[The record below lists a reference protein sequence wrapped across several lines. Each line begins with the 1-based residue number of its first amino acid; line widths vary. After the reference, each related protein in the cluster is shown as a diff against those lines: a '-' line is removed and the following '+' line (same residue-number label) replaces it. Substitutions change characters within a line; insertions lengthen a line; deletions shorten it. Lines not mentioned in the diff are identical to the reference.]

1 MSRDTAAIQRH
12 RNTIVECLKDLD
24 VSIRRRALDLIYAL
38 VTKSN
43 VKTLAKELLT
53 YLALTSGDS
62 DFKADL
68 TDKIV
73 LVVEKY
79 APSRQWH
86 IETISAVLVTAGT
99 LTKEN
104 VSTDLI
110 LLISRSTALHPYA
123 AYKLFFAIRKG
134 SPHLPLIHVA
144 LWCIGEYGDYLI
156 SKEGADKAREADDKV
171 VEEPVTERMILDTLR
186 AVQSSKESSL
196 LTKEYLLNAL
206 IKLSSRLSVEA
217 NEELKR
223 MMADY
228 EASVSVELQ
237 QRSCEYRVLTSDKLS
252 KIRNGVVARM
262 PVPTKQTRKQRETE
276 AKEKEEKEKEK
287 KLHRHH
293 HRGSKKKKQSK
304 AAESEEEE
312 DEEDDEDDE
321 DEDEDD
327 DEEDDTDEGESEE
340 DEETTKKKTEVPK
353 SNGKPVKKV
362 APAAAAKA
370 EPKPLL
376 DLDSIF
382 GPGAPVSTSPQP
394 MVQTS
399 QSFDLLGDIFG
410 GGGGAGPQQPA
421 ATASMPSM
429 DPFAA
434 LSGAP
439 APAVAPA
446 PPASVAS
453 PSAAPFFGGSTA
465 AAPTSAPSMQSYPPA
480 VVFDKD
486 GLAVTF
492 QYQRNPATPALLSVT
507 ALFSNR
513 TAADFTAYDF
523 QVAVAKNAVT
533 LVMQPASASVI
544 PAKSEQKVRQELTL
558 NNALH
563 GQKKLVIKVR
573 ITYQTEGR
581 SVVEQATISQF
592 PD

>member
-12 RNTIVECLKDLD
+12 RNTIVECLKDVD

-68 TDKIV
+68 TDKICM
-73 LVVEKY
+73 VVDKF
-79 APSRQWH
+79 APSKQWH
-86 IETISAVLVTAGT
+86 IETIVAVLATAGT

-134 SPHLPLIHVA
+134 SLHLPLIHVA

-156 SKEGADKAREADDKV
+156 TKDGAEKAREADDKV
-171 VEEPVTERMILDTLR
+171 VEEPVTERMILDVLR
-186 AVQSSKESSL
+186 TVQSSKEASL

-206 IKLSSRLSVEA
+206 IKLSSRFSADA

-237 QRSCEYRVLTSDKLS
+237 QRSCEYRVLTSEKLS

-262 PVPTKQTRKQRETE
+262 PVPTKQTKKQREME

-287 KLHRHH
+287 KLHK
-293 HRGSKKKKQSK
+293 GKKKKK
-304 AAESEEEE
+304 AESEEEE
-312 DEEDDEDDE
+312 EEDEDE

-327 DEEDDTDEGESEE
+327 EEDESEEGDSEE

-353 SNGKPVKKV
+353 SNGKAVKK
-362 APAAAAKA
+362 PAAAAKA

-382 GPGAPVSTSPQP
+382 GAGAPVSTSPQP

-399 QSFDLLGDIFG
+399 FDLLGDIFG
-410 GGGGAGPQQPA
+410 GGAPPQQPM
-421 ATASMPSM
+421 ATAPMQSM
-429 DPFAA
+429 DPFAV

-446 PPASVAS
+446 PPRLRRLPFSCAFLRWPRPCGPHLWGVDAVH
-453 PSAAPFFGGSTA
+453 PSCGGLRQGWAGCDIPVPAQPCHSR
-465 AAPTSAPSMQSYPPA
+465 PPRC
-480 VVFDKD
+480 D
-486 GLAVTF
+486 
-492 QYQRNPATPALLSVT
+492 RPLL
-507 ALFSNR
+507 
-513 TAADFTAYDF
+513 
-523 QVAVAKNAVT
+523 
-533 LVMQPASASVI
+533 QPH
-544 PAKSEQKVRQELTL
+544 RRR
-558 NNALH
+558 LH
-563 GQKKLVIKVR
+563 RL
-573 ITYQTEGR
+573 
-581 SVVEQATISQF
+581 
-592 PD
+592 